1 MKTTVKI
8 YSEKNGEIEKFL
20 NYYYNQNIILK
31 NPLFWK
37 KEFDNPTEIVELIG
51 IFIDNNEK
59 INANMWVSLDKDVFI
74 CVNDNNSNN
83 LIKYIY
89 ERFPY

>member
-8 YSEKNGEIEKFL
+8 YSEQNGEIENFL
-20 NYYYNQNIILK
+20 NSFYNEKIDLE

-51 IFIDNNEK
+51 TFIDNKEK
-59 INANMWVSLDKDVFI
+59 INANMWISLDKDVFI

>member
-8 YSEKNGEIEKFL
+8 YSEQNGEIEKFL
-20 NYYYNQNIILK
+20 KSFYNEKISLE

-51 IFIDNNEK
+51 TFIDNKEK
-59 INANMWVSLDKDVFI
+59 INANMWISLDKDVFI